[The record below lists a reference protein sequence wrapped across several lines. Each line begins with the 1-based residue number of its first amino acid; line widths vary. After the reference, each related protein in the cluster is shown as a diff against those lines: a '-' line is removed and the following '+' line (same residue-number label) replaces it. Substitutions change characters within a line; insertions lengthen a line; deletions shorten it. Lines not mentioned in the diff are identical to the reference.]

1 MKSLHAKFLG
11 MTIIVLIAG
20 YGIYMSHQNNKIP
33 SLIEANIEALADY
46 EFEEH
51 DCTIYLGCTTGAM
64 EQCGNLSLVGSFVH
78 TYGCDNGRGTSC
90 SPRQEV
96 NYYNCDRE
104 LTGTEVFN
112 SIGTCF

>member
-1 MKSLHAKFLG
+1 MKSLHKKILG
-11 MTIIVLIAG
+11 IAIIVLTAG
-20 YGIYMSHQNNKIP
+20 YGIYISHQNYKIP
-33 SLIEANIEALADY
+33 NLIEANIEALAEY

-64 EQCGNLSLVGSFVH
+64 EQCDNLWLVGSFVH
-78 TYGCDNGRGTSC
+78 KYGCNNGRGTSC

-104 LTGTEVFN
+104 LTGTEVFS